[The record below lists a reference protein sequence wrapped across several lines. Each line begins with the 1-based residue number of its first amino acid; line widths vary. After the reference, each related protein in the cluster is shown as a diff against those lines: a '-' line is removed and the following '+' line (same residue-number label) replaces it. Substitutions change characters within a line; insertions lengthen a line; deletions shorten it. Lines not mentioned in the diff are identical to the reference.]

1 MVLSEKR
8 IFGRTQDLIHISQH
22 NIMVWKILSALS
34 AACLAGAA
42 FFAWLYQQDME
53 NERTRLIKANANLK
67 AAQDRKKEGDE
78 SLTSRQDILATAQKE
93 RDAARDEVV
102 KLTAEAQEKEAALA
116 VIKGN
121 LEQVSAQVTS
131 VEKQISDAGD
141 IENLVAQIE
150 KLKKEQLDAE
160 GAVANQTQRVASAKE
175 QYDFVVNE
183 ITKLRDTEAQGRRG
197 IVAPDFTARVAQY
210 FPEWDFAILS
220 KGNAQGV
227 FANADLEVKRGRQV
241 IAKLKVRNVEQYGA
255 IADLIPGSL
264 LEGNAIRAG
273 DTVVAAAKQS
283 AETPAR
289 STTGGTTTGDALP
302 TDTDAPVMDPNTPEA
317 PAPMGTD
324 PFGAPATPAA
334 PMESDPFGSPTPAP
348 AAPMTSDPFGAP
360 TSAPATPPAAPDSG
374 ASMTS
379 DPFSSN

>member
-1 MVLSEKR
+1 ML
-8 IFGRTQDLIHISQH
+8 
-22 NIMVWKILSALS
+22 WKILSALS
-34 AACLAGAA
+34 GACLAGAA
-42 FFAWLYQQDME
+42 FFAWLNQQDLE
-53 NERTRLIKANANLK
+53 KERIRLSFANANLK
-67 AAQDRKKEGDE
+67 AAQERKAEGDD
-78 SLTSRQDILATAQKE
+78 SLKSRQEMLATAQKD
-93 RDAARDEVV
+93 RDAAREEVL

-121 LEQVSAQVTS
+121 LEQVTAQVTS
-131 VEKQISDAGD
+131 VEKQIADAGD
-141 IENLVAQIE
+141 IEKLVAQIE
-150 KLKKEQLDAE
+150 KLKKEQQDAE

-175 QYDFVVNE
+175 QYDYVVSQ

-220 KGNAQGV
+220 KGNSQGV

-264 LEGNAIRAG
+264 LEGNSIRAG

-283 AETPAR
+283 SEAPPKPMTDGTTPPTETPAPQM
-289 STTGGTTTGDALP
+289 DA
-302 TDTDAPVMDPNTPEA
+302 DTPAAPMGSDPFGAPAA
-317 PAPMGTD
+317 PAPAMGSDPFGAPATPAPAPASD

-334 PMESDPFGSPTPAP
+334 PAPASDPFG
-348 AAPMTSDPFGAP
+348 
-360 TSAPATPPAAPDSG
+360 APATPPAAPAGG

-379 DPFSSN
+379 DPFN